1 MPETTIRSIRPADGR
16 SRATSYAALAAGAL
30 AALMAA
36 SVVTAALEPPAVTDL
51 TVTND
56 TAFHVHVD
64 GIGWAQRG
72 TTTFLEVIDDGDD
85 WTVHLDYG
93 GVDAGSVDVVDDHI
107 VIPASA
113 EDALRAGGRVPQ
125 P

>member
-1 MPETTIRSIRPADGR
+1 VGR
-16 SRATSYAALAAGAL
+16 YAAIAVAVIASI
-30 AALMAA
+30 AAA
-36 SVVTAALEPPAVTDL
+36 SLVNTALQAPDVVDL
-51 TVTND
+51 TVEND

-72 TTTFLEVIDDGDD
+72 TTTFLEVIDEGDD

-93 GVDAGSVDVVDDHI
+93 GVDAGTAEVVDRRL
-107 VIPASA
+107 VIPTSA
-113 EDALRAGGRVPQ
+113 EDALRTGGRVPQ